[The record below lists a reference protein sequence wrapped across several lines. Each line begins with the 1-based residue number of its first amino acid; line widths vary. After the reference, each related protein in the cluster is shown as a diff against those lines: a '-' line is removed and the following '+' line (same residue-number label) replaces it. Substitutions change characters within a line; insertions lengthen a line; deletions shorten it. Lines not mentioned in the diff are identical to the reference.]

1 MLYPSERHPNFTTV
15 ADVLRS
21 RYGNFDIILLVS
33 GKKLEKGEK
42 DKGMISEDNSPMSP
56 TDL

>member
-1 MLYPSERHPNFTTV
+1 MLYPSKRHPNFTTV

-33 GKKLEKGEK
+33 GKKGEK
-42 DKGMISEDNSPMSP
+42 RGKNKGMISEDNNPMSP